1 LAQKALCALADVHEN
16 YGVDAEDHRGHGRTQ
31 QETEDG
37 KEHLKE
43 TEDGKEH
50 LKADGGLGKQVAA
63 CPAARLEVLEL
74 AHQGGVFPL
83 KLALQ
88 VPQRVTVRSF
98 NIGMV
103 IYFRV

>member
-1 LAQKALCALADVHEN
+1 MVVSASRWPRA
-16 YGVDAEDHRGHGRTQ
+16 RR
-31 QETEDG
+31 
-37 KEHLKE
+37 
-43 TEDGKEH
+43 
-50 LKADGGLGKQVAA
+50 
-63 CPAARLEVLEL
+63 ARLEVLEL
-74 AHQGGVFPL
+74 AYPGGVFPL

>member
-1 LAQKALCALADVHEN
+1 MHEN

-31 QETEDG
+31 Q
-37 KEHLKE
+37 E

-74 AHQGGVFPL
+74 AHPGGVFPL